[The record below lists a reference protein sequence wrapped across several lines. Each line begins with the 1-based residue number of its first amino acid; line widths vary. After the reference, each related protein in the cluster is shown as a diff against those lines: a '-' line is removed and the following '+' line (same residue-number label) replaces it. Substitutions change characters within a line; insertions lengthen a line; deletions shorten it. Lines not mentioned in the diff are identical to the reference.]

1 MGTHQ
6 LARGHALLLRGHAL
20 VIAWART
27 DHYVGTHWSLRGHA
41 LVIAWAR
48 TDHCVGTHWSLR
60 GHALVIAWARI
71 IIAWAPINQFSLVY
85 SWPFLVSMGH
95 RSDGPKHDS
104 KVDNSRK
111 LDDVMQ
117 SLDNSYIPLMA
128 GLVSI
133 STRLNSTVLG
143 FISVC
148 KARGQ
153 DMLTCKVSRY
163 CFLALHGSSVPNCS
177 FVCVV
182 YWTRF
187 LHRSISPCNLF
198 NGTSPSM
205 QLIL

>member
-1 MGTHQ
+1 MRISIKNAPMETDDPRGYPHRTRAGGP
-6 LARGHALLLRGHAL
+6 ARLKNLTYGN
-20 VIAWART
+20 V
-27 DHYVGTHWSLRGHA
+27 
-41 LVIAWAR
+41 
-48 TDHCVGTHWSLR
+48 
-60 GHALVIAWARI
+60 ALVIAWARI
-71 IIAWAPINQFSLVY
+71 IITWAPINQFSLVY

-95 RSDGPKHDS
+95 RSDGPKHHS
-104 KVDNSRK
+104 KVDNFHK

-117 SLDNSYIPLMA
+117 SLDISYIPLMA

-163 CFLALHGSSVPNCS
+163 CFLALHGSFVPNCS

-187 LHRSISPCNLF
+187 LHRFISPRNLF
-198 NGTSPSM
+198 NGTSPPM